1 MSGENADNR
10 QHQRAIRI
18 YKLRLEGV
26 SVRETAKLLG
36 VHKSKIRTLQLLGER
51 LLSLEVEP

>member
-1 MSGENADNR
+1 MSGENAEKR
-10 QHQRAIRI
+10 QHQRAIRV

-26 SVRETAKLLG
+26 SVRETAKLTG
-36 VHKSKIRTLQLLGER
+36 VHKKQIRTLQLLGER